1 MRYFAIFYVSYIGG
15 LIFPSL
21 AFAGSISEQLIR
33 CANNAFKFCAVLI
46 TRKSNYSIFK
56 FLRKDI
62 VILFFFFNL
71 VCFLSVAALV
81 ERAEF
86 SMSRVESSY
95 ESVHEELEMD
105 KGLSRNVLKGVTA
118 NLEEEKRNLDFQLE
132 SALPLTSNNINVAQG
147 FSCERTS
154 GLYGFP
160 DLPAPRRTMIPP
172 LPPMLATSSSPPPA
186 YERAA
191 SPPPPPPTP
200 PLPPGLVTASSIPPV
215 YERGAPPPATELLQ
229 GIPLP
234 SGLAKASSI
243 PPARAS
249 RPPPSSIP
257 TSSLLSEPDAYCMSL
272 RSPARESEVM
282 TLPRDRRRRVE
293 KSVLHLEKPDG
304 VYYRKARLARIPMEK
319 TKEKTIVPP
328 PGVEQDT
335 TDKIRKSAK
344 SFPASQR
351 MLSPLKVELGKIL

>member
-1 MRYFAIFYVSYIGG
+1 MRYFAIFYFSYIGG

-33 CANNAFKFCAVLI
+33 CANNVFKFCAALI
-46 TRKSNYSIFK
+46 TRKSNYFIFK

-62 VILFFFFNL
+62 VILFFFNL
-71 VCFLSVAALV
+71 VCFLSVAVLV
-81 ERAEF
+81 EGAMS
-86 SMSRVESSY
+86 SMSTVESTY
-95 ESVHEELEMD
+95 ESVHEELEMG

-118 NLEEEKRNLDFQLE
+118 NVEEEKRSLDFHIE
-132 SALPLTSNNINVAQG
+132 SALPLTSNNINVAQRS
-147 FSCERTS
+147 SCKLTR
-154 GLYGFP
+154 GLFGVP
-160 DLPAPRRTMIPP
+160 DLPAPRKKMIPP
-172 LPPMLATSSSPPPA
+172 VPPRLATSSSPPPA

-191 SPPPPPPTP
+191 SPPPPSPTP

-215 YERGAPPPATELLQ
+215 YERGAPPPTTELLQ
-229 GIPLP
+229 GLPLP
-234 SGLAKASSI
+234 SGLAKASPT
-243 PPARAS
+243 PPRRAF

-257 TSSLLSEPDAYCMSL
+257 TSSLLSEPDAYSMSL
-272 RSPARESEVM
+272 RPPASESEVM

>member
-1 MRYFAIFYVSYIGG
+1 M
-15 LIFPSL
+15 
-21 AFAGSISEQLIR
+21 
-33 CANNAFKFCAVLI
+33 
-46 TRKSNYSIFK
+46 
-56 FLRKDI
+56 
-62 VILFFFFNL
+62 
-71 VCFLSVAALV
+71 CFLSVAVLV
-81 ERAEF
+81 EGAMS
-86 SMSRVESSY
+86 SMSTVESTY
-95 ESVHEELEMD
+95 ESVHEELEMG

-118 NLEEEKRNLDFQLE
+118 NLEEEKRSLDFHVE
-132 SALPLTSNNINVAQG
+132 SALPLTSNNINVAQS
-147 FSCERTS
+147 FSCKRTR
-154 GLYGFP
+154 GLFGVP
-160 DLPAPRRTMIPP
+160 DLPAPRKTMTPP
-172 LPPMLATSSSPPPA
+172 LPPRRATSSSPPPA
-186 YERAA
+186 YER
-191 SPPPPPPTP
+191 
-200 PLPPGLVTASSIPPV
+200 
-215 YERGAPPPATELLQ
+215 GAPPPTTELLQ
-229 GIPLP
+229 GLPLP
-234 SGLAKASSI
+234 SGLAKALPT
-243 PPARAS
+243 PPRRAF